1 MGIRSTI
8 KSKIKESLRNI
19 STLGKVIHDE
29 AKHPGRPQP
38 HMVARNPLWGGEDSP
53 PTEQQMEERQQEI
66 EHPVPEERMSPDGD
80 EFWFLKD
87 NDEGD
92 DWSKTNP
99 KES

>member
-1 MGIRSTI
+1 
-8 KSKIKESLRNI
+8 
-19 STLGKVIHDE
+19 
-29 AKHPGRPQP
+29 
-38 HMVARNPLWGGEDSP
+38 MVARNPLWGGEDLS
-53 PTEQQMEERQQEI
+53 PTEQQMEELQQEI